1 MRPGKE
7 QERGAAGSAR
17 IFNIYT
23 VITPTLGVLRGELSF
38 PQDKQVE
45 QWPEP

>member
-1 MRPGKE
+1 MATDGTV
-7 QERGAAGSAR
+7 RG

-38 PQDKQVE
+38 PQEKQVE
-45 QWPEP
+45 QWPKP